1 MLAFLL
7 MTVKKGSERFVGDK
21 LLELNPVKN
30 VHMIYGE
37 FDMIAKID
45 VDSLLGLQKFII
57 DEIRSINEIG
67 MTDTLIVAQ

>member
-1 MLAFLL
+1 

>member
-57 DEIRSINEIG
+57 EEIRSINEIG

>member
-57 DEIRSINEIG
+57 DEIRSIKEIG
-67 MTDTLIVAQ
+67 MTDTLIAAQ